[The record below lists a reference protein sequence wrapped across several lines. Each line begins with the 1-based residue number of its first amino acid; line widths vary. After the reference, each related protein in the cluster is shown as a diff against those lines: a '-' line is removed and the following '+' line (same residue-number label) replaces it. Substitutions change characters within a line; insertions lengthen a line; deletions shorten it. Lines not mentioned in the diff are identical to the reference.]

1 MLGFCPARLPM
12 CLAPDRPCVGGGA
25 CGVLLTR
32 PLTHRS
38 LLLAGQVGS
47 PIFANYGDGFAT
59 DSGLPSGYSTPIL
72 FFNALLA
79 KPYLQQV
86 VLAPHLYGPSV
97 TRELLQTAR
106 PLQVMQAA

>member
-1 MLGFCPARLPM
+1 M
-12 CLAPDRPCVGGGA
+12 CLAPDRPCVGGAA
-25 CGVLLTR
+25 CGVLLTG